1 MLAKTSKPESSAPA
15 QPMSA
20 DYNSRIIRCVMQ
32 FVHDSY
38 GMPALE
44 TIAKVANIPIVVL
57 QGRSEWLSHQAI
69 ELALSTARSFMADDA
84 TFERACAY
92 KVVESY
98 GPLKFVFRALTPRL
112 LYKQVLKLSPLM
124 VKGGRFEVISESSNT
139 FHVRYYSKFAE
150 SELLCTTRRIQWE
163 IGPSIWDLPPAELNE
178 HKSLARGDAYCEYEL
193 AWLTPA
199 RVGTPFIVGLVALGV
214 AVLGRAISPQWISAS
229 ELAIIPLGAA
239 AFAVA
244 FEYRRALTRNSN
256 TTDQMSVAILNSGES
271 ESEARAELVAMNARQ
286 RDWAVTL
293 EKQLAERTETFEK
306 VFAELQQEQHENKV
320 TIRGFSHDLKNPIFA
335 IRGNIEFLRD
345 YYQDA
350 VTLPILGE
358 IGGSIKQMEDLL
370 SRLNEVV
377 TEHLTAPQQRVTTV
391 LVPVLTE
398 TLRRRLR
405 ALVYGRDIKVSVF
418 FSREAPDDI
427 LCDNILLDRVL
438 DNLLTNAAKYT
449 SSGSIL
455 IEITGRPGVLSLQVS
470 DTGQGI
476 ADNKL
481 ESIFQPRNSGIQSFQ
496 SQGVGLAGSVDLVR
510 RLGGQIEV
518 MSQGHGGS
526 TFWLHLPTTPPEPGA
541 PPRQLIATDDGD
553 ESQIVIIRRSEAG

>member
-15 QPMSA
+15 QPVSA

-44 TIAKVANIPIVVL
+44 TVAKVAGTSTDISKN
-57 QGRSEWLSHQAI
+57 RTEWLSHQSI
-69 ELALSTARSFMADDA
+69 ELALSTARSFMPDDA

-92 KVVESY
+92 KLVESY
-98 GPLKFVFRALTPRL
+98 GVLLYVVRVLTPRIL
-112 LYKQVLKLSPLM
+112 CRQVLKVAPFM
-124 VKGGRFEVISESSNT
+124 VRAGRFEIISESADS
-139 FHVRYYSKFAE
+139 FHVKYFSSHPE
-150 SELLCTTRRIQWE
+150 SELLCTTRRVQWQL
-163 IGPSIWDLPPAELNE
+163 GPTIWGLPPAKLEESQSIARGDECCEYKLAWDLPV
-178 HKSLARGDAYCEYEL
+178 
-193 AWLTPA
+193 
-199 RVGTPFIVGLVALGV
+199 RVGLPPVLGV
-214 AVLGRAISPQWISAS
+214 FAFVVGCAVRAIVPFRVTIGEVVGCA
-229 ELAIIPLGAA
+229 LTVA
-239 AFAVA
+239 AVA
-244 FEYRRALTRNSN
+244 IAHEYKRALDSTSK
-256 TTDQMSVAILNSGES
+256 TTDRMSSAILDAGQAEA
-271 ESEARAELVAMNARQ
+271 EARAELVAMNSRQ
-286 RDWAVTL
+286 RDWAITL
-293 EKQLAERTETFEK
+293 EKQLTERAESFEK

-345 YYQDA
+345 YYHDA
-350 VTLPILGE
+350 VTIPILGE
-358 IGGSIKQMEDLL
+358 IGQSIKQMEDLL

-377 TEHLTAPQQRVTTV
+377 TGHLTAPQQRITKI

-438 DNLLTNAAKYT
+438 DNVLTNAAKYT

-455 IEITGRPGVLSLQVS
+455 IELTGRPGVLSLQVS
-470 DTGQGI
+470 DTGRGI

-481 ESIFQPRNSGIQSFQ
+481 ESIFQPRNSGIQNFQ
-496 SQGVGLAGSVDLVR
+496 SQGVGLAGSVELLR

-518 MSQGHGGS
+518 MSKDHGGS
-526 TFWLHLPTTPPEPGA
+526 TFWLHLPITPPEPGA
-541 PPRQLIATDDGD
+541 PPRQLVPTQDGD
-553 ESQIVIIRRSEAG
+553 DSQIVIIRRSEAG